1 MAASQDGYQPPPDYK
16 EDKKELLAE
25 ISVTD
30 STELWLM
37 QWPLNQLQ
45 PDEFEGK
52 ELSLKLHHDGT
63 LGTFESSSGKSYDLV
78 SFAAHKPDATV
89 ILASASESKV
99 VGKFTRRVCLVHYPE
114 PESIDERSVRSS
126 QGLSGSLRGNS
137 DQFATPVRSL
147 TKSSRSTSSRMHS
160 SEQKSSVISKTS
172 SIRGEPSQHTKRK
185 RVASPTP
192 SEETMR
198 SMDRSTRDSGRA
210 GHSSVSS
217 LGYSEDDNSQGRKS
231 KKKKHKAGE

>member
-1 MAASQDGYQPPPDYK
+1 MIIGYYLAIDFRIHPLSWCFLIS
-16 EDKKELLAE
+16 LL
-25 ISVTD
+25 S
-30 STELWLM
+30 
-37 QWPLNQLQ
+37 
-45 PDEFEGK
+45 
-52 ELSLKLHHDGT
+52 
-63 LGTFESSSGKSYDLV
+63 
-78 SFAAHKPDATV
+78 
-89 ILASASESKV
+89 
-99 VGKFTRRVCLVHYPE
+99 
-114 PESIDERSVRSS
+114 
-126 QGLSGSLRGNS
+126 SGSLRGNS